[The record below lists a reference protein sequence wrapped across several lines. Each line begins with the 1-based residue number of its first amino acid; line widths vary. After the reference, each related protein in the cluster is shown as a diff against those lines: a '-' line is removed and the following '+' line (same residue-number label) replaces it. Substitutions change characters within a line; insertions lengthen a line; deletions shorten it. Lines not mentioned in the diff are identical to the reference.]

1 MHKNT
6 NFIAENSKIESSQTI
21 NVNMI
26 QKMKKTYVQD
36 ELLSHVHNSVKL
48 KLYNFIY
55 ISLDPTPE
63 IANLNKNI
71 ENGNILPK
79 GKF

>member
-26 QKMKKTYVQD
+26 QKMKKTYV
-36 ELLSHVHNSVKL
+36 
-48 KLYNFIY
+48 
-55 ISLDPTPE
+55 
-63 IANLNKNI
+63 
-71 ENGNILPK
+71 
-79 GKF
+79 